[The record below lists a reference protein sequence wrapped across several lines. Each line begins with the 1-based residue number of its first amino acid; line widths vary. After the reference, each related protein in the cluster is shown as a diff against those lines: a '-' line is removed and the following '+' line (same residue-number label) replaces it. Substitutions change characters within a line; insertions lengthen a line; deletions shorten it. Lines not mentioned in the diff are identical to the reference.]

1 MVVVVGMEAP
11 EMAPRSFET
20 DQSAAGSR
28 QTGQAFDLEMNK
40 VIYQILLTVWSKVW
54 IGFAVRGGG
63 GGDTSDE

>member
-1 MVVVVGMEAP
+1 MEAP

-20 DQSAAGSR
+20 DQLAAGSR

-40 VIYQILLTVWSKVW
+40 VIYQILLTVSVWSKVW
-54 IGFAVRGGG
+54 NGFAVRGGG